1 MIEYMLI
8 YNQKETMEAK
18 GESKMKFKDLLECM
32 SKIMKEVQLIR
43 VVTEVYGMQ
52 FSSEGYYS
60 RWSSKEELLCKKIV
74 DVYAKEGVLI
84 VELE

>member
-1 MIEYMLI
+1 
-8 YNQKETMEAK
+8 
-18 GESKMKFKDLLECM
+18 M
-32 SKIMKEVQLIR
+32 SRIMKEVQLIR
-43 VVTEVYGMQ
+43 VITEVYGMQ

-60 RWSSKEELLCKKIV
+60 RLSSKEELLCKKII

>member
-1 MIEYMLI
+1 
-8 YNQKETMEAK
+8 
-18 GESKMKFKDLLECM
+18 MKFKDLLECM
-32 SKIMKEVQLIR
+32 SRIMKEVQLIR
-43 VVTEVYGMQ
+43 VITEVYGMQ

-60 RWSSKEELLCKKIV
+60 RWSSKEELLCKKII

>member
-1 MIEYMLI
+1 MVEYMLI
-8 YNQKETMEAK
+8 YNQKETKEAK

-52 FSSEGYYS
+52 FSS
-60 RWSSKEELLCKKIV
+60 
-74 DVYAKEGVLI
+74 D
-84 VELE
+84 

>member
-1 MIEYMLI
+1 M
-8 YNQKETMEAK
+8 
-18 GESKMKFKDLLECM
+18 SKMKFKDLLECM

-43 VVTEVYGMQ
+43 IVTEVYGMQ
-52 FSSEGYYS
+52 FSSDGYYS
-60 RWSSKEELLCKKIV
+60 KWSRNEELLCKKIT